1 MKKTDLL
8 IRGKLGEIIT
18 KRFLKSKHVKMV
30 SEGDYIARLR
40 ACCKVIYSIPIQAI
54 WIGFFFYARII
65 VQKHV
70 ANTPSIPESEL
81 WLYTDQI
88 NVLNTFILIQS
99 YHLFIM
105 ACVLIVMLNMTMSR
119 GTSIFTAIFNIL
131 YISEALLYG
140 SFLFILDWVGL
151 LHKFQSPQELL
162 MAIRTQWLWVIAIFI
177 AVFSWLPLKSVFA
190 DVNMWN
196 REWIRVDRYRKTEDR
211 ENGFVF
217 KTWVTPGE
225 ISARR
230 LMIST
235 GWYLIFTASIFH
247 LMDIFANT
255 QFNTVKYVLL
265 VAGYIIFL
273 SAYVVPYNSLSLIFY
288 WNNFIFLFSFT
299 VYGLYMVQ
307 NVAWQWTMWYLYLY
321 LLLIIPCIISFKS
334 AVRYTWTIKDKEEI
348 KAVVLNMFES
358 ESAFEQFIEERDSK
372 EVVKRSEDT
381 L

>member
-65 VQKHV
+65 VQNHV

-105 ACVLIVMLNMTMSR
+105 SCVLIVMLNMTMSR

-177 AVFSWLPLKSVFA
+177 AIFSWLPLKSVFA

-288 WNNFIFLFSFT
+288 WANFIFLFSFT

-307 NVAWQWTMWYLYLY
+307 NVAWQSTMWYLYLY

-372 EVVKRSEDT
+372 EIVKQSEDT

>member
-119 GTSIFTAIFNIL
+119 GTSIFTAIFNVL

-288 WNNFIFLFSFT
+288 WTNFIFLFSFT

-372 EVVKRSEDT
+372 EVVKQSEDT

>member
-8 IRGKLGEIIT
+8 IRGKLGEMIT

-65 VQKHV
+65 VQNHV
-70 ANTPSIPESEL
+70 TNTPSIPESEL

-105 ACVLIVMLNMTMSR
+105 ASVLIVMLNMTMSR
-119 GTSIFTAIFNIL
+119 GTSVFTAIFNIL

-151 LHKFQSPQELL
+151 LHKFQNPQELL
-162 MAIRTQWLWVIAIFI
+162 MALRTQWLWVIAIFI

-255 QFNTVKYVLL
+255 QFNAVKYVLL

-288 WNNFIFLFSFT
+288 WTNFIFLFSFT

-372 EVVKRSEDT
+372 EVVKQSEDT